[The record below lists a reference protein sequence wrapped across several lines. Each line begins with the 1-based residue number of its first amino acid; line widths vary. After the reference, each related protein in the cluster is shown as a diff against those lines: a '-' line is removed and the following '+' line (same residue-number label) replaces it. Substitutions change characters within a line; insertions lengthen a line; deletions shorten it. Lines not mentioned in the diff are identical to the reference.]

1 MLEIL
6 NSELFKNIVIVSLP
20 SLTAILLSL
29 TNHSKN
35 KVVQKYGSYA
45 IVRGYEKFGNL
56 TGQERKG
63 QAIKYLQNLANEVLP
78 VGIRGMVNMWLQGVG
93 SHEVQIAS
101 DDFWEQEI
109 QEMAERYQWNGNV
122 EPEEGVYYG

>member
-20 SLTAILLSL
+20 SITAILLSL
-29 TNHSKN
+29 TNQSKN
-35 KVVQKYGSYA
+35 KVVQKYGTYA

-56 TGQERKG
+56 TGQERKD
-63 QAIKYLQNLANEVLP
+63 QAIKYLQTLANEVLP
-78 VGIRGMVNMWLQGVG
+78 VGIRGMVNMWFQILG
-93 SHEVQIAS
+93 SHEVQKAY
-101 DDFWEQEI
+101 DDYWEQEV
-109 QEMAERYQWNGNV
+109 QDMAERYQWNGNV